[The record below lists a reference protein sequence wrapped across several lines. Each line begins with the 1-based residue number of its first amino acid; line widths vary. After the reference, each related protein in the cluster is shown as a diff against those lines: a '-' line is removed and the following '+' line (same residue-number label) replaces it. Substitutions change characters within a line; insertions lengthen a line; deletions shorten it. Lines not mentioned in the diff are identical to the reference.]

1 MVTVTGFQQ
10 RTSTTDGSHY
20 FSLELQSDELEF
32 VISQNTGRYY
42 ATVRKCWM
50 SSTFSETICK
60 QMVGKSM
67 VGTIIKVPSE
77 PYEFTIPETGEVI
90 TRNHRYE
97 YAPVE
102 TQNME
107 KVVGQEAV
115 FV

>member
-1 MVTVTGFQQ
+1 
-10 RTSTTDGSHY
+10 
-20 FSLELQSDELEF
+20 
-32 VISQNTGRYY
+32 
-42 ATVRKCWM
+42 
-50 SSTFSETICK
+50 
-60 QMVGKSM
+60 MVGKSM